1 MNNNEAVI
9 NIDNLRFRYLKGT
22 GRALNKVSLKIKP
35 GEFVVIMGPSRAGK
49 STLCLTMNGLVP
61 LYLKGIMKG
70 NVTVCGK
77 KTTEHKVNEMAKDV
91 AMVFQDFESQLFST
105 NAALDVAFGPEN
117 FGMEHEKIRKVVDDS
132 MRMAGLEGF
141 KDREPATLS
150 GGEKQR
156 LAIAAALAMGSTVL
170 VMDEPT
176 TDLDPIGKISI
187 FDVAARL
194 RDTREHTII
203 FVEHETEETIPAD
216 RIILLSQG
224 ELLIDGA
231 PRDVLT
237 QVDLLRQNG
246 VMPLGVADLTHA
258 LKIDAKPLTVEE
270 GVQILKE
277 EKYEIS
283 MPAYNNLV
291 NKDKERVKK
300 YGDPVVEI
308 KDLTF
313 WYDEEIKA
321 LDNVNLTIREGEFLA
336 IIGQNGSGKTTLA
349 KQLNGLLKPTEGSVR
364 VGDMNTKDSTIYE
377 LSKYTGYVFQNPDH
391 QIFAETVSEEVSF
404 GPKNFGFSEE
414 DSKTSVQE
422 ALSSVD
428 LIGREDEDPFLLTKG
443 DRQRVAVA
451 SVLATRPRIIILDE
465 PTTGLDYSEQVGI
478 MNLLKRLNE
487 EGHTVVIIT
496 HTMWV
501 VSHYAHRGIVMN
513 KGRIVL
519 EGSIRDV
526 FKNEAEL
533 TDLSLR
539 PPQIVRLSNQLGH
552 TMLTTDEML
561 QCLQKNKN

>member
-1 MNNNEAVI
+1 MNDNEAII
-9 NIDNLRFRYLKGT
+9 NIDNLRFRYIKGT
-22 GRALNKVSLKIKP
+22 SRALDKITTQFKP

-49 STLCLTMNGLVP
+49 STLCLTMNGLIP

-70 NVTVCGK
+70 TVTVCGK
-77 KTTEHKVNEMAKDV
+77 KTIEHKVNELAKDV

-105 NAALDVAFGPEN
+105 SAALDVAFGPEN
-117 FGMEHEKIRKVVDDS
+117 FGMEHEKIIQAVNDS
-132 MRMAGLEGF
+132 MKMVGLDGF
-141 KDREPATLS
+141 EKREPATLS

-156 LAIAAALAMGSTVL
+156 LAIAAALAMGSTIL

-203 FVEHETEETIPAD
+203 YVEHETEETISAD
-216 RIILLSQG
+216 RIILLSEG
-224 ELLIDGA
+224 KILLDGT

-237 QVDLLRQNG
+237 QVDMLRQNG
-246 VMPLGVADLTHA
+246 IMPLGVAEVSHA

-270 GVQILKE
+270 GVDILKE
-277 EKYEIS
+277 NKYEVS
-283 MPAYNNLV
+283 VPAYNKLV
-291 NKDKERVKK
+291 SQDKERTKK
-300 YGDPVVEI
+300 YGDPVVEV

-313 WYDEEIKA
+313 WYDEDIKA
-321 LDNVNLTIREGEFLA
+321 LDNVNLTIRKGEFLA

-349 KQLNGLLKPTEGSVR
+349 KQFNGLLKPTEGTVM
-364 VGDMNTKDSTIYE
+364 VGDMDTKDSTIYK

-404 GPKNFGFSEE
+404 GPKNFCFSEE
-414 DSKTSVQE
+414 DIKESVQE

-428 LIGREDEDPFLLTKG
+428 LIGSEEEDPFLLTKG
-443 DRQRVAVA
+443 ERQRVAVA
-451 SVLATRPRIIILDE
+451 SVLATRPKIIILDE

-513 KGRIVL
+513 KGKIVL
-519 EGSIRDV
+519 EGSIRDI
-526 FKNEAEL
+526 FKNEAKL

-539 PPQIVRLSNQLGH
+539 PPQIVRLSNQFGH
-552 TMLTTDEML
+552 TMLTTDEMV
-561 QCLQKNKN
+561 QCLQKK

>member
-1 MNNNEAVI
+1 MNDNEAII
-9 NIDNLRFRYLKGT
+9 NIDNLRFRYIKGT
-22 GRALNKVSLKIKP
+22 SRALDKITTQFKP

-49 STLCLTMNGLVP
+49 STLCLTMNGLIP

-70 NVTVCGK
+70 TVTVCGK
-77 KTTEHKVNEMAKDV
+77 KTIEHKVNELAKDV

-105 NAALDVAFGPEN
+105 SAALDVAFGPEN
-117 FGMEHEKIRKVVDDS
+117 FGMEHEKIVQAVNDS
-132 MRMAGLEGF
+132 MKMVGLDGF
-141 KDREPATLS
+141 EKREPATLS

-156 LAIAAALAMGSTVL
+156 LAIAAALAMGSTIL

-203 FVEHETEETIPAD
+203 YVEHETEETISAD
-216 RIILLSQG
+216 RIILLSEG
-224 ELLIDGA
+224 KILLDGA

-246 VMPLGVADLTHA
+246 IMPLGVAEVSHA

-270 GVQILKE
+270 GVDILKE
-277 EKYEIS
+277 NKYEVS
-283 MPAYNNLV
+283 VPAYNKLV
-291 NKDKERVKK
+291 SQDKERTKK
-300 YGDPVVEI
+300 YGDPVVEV

-313 WYDEEIKA
+313 WYDEDIKA
-321 LDNVNLTIREGEFLA
+321 LDNVNLTIRKGEFLA

-349 KQLNGLLKPTEGSVR
+349 KQFNGLLKPTEGTVM
-364 VGDMNTKDSTIYE
+364 VGDMDTKDSTIYK

-414 DSKTSVQE
+414 DIKESVQE

-428 LIGREDEDPFLLTKG
+428 LIGSEEEDPFLLTKG
-443 DRQRVAVA
+443 ERQRVAVA
-451 SVLATRPRIIILDE
+451 SVLATRPKIIILDE

-513 KGRIVL
+513 KGKIVL
-519 EGSIRDV
+519 EGSIRDI
-526 FKNEAEL
+526 FKNEAKL

-539 PPQIVRLSNQLGH
+539 PPQIVRLSNQFGH
-552 TMLTTDEML
+552 TMLTTDEMV
-561 QCLQKNKN
+561 QCLQKK

>member
-1 MNNNEAVI
+1 MNDKEAII
-9 NIDNLRFRYLKGT
+9 NIDNLRFRYIKGT
-22 GRALNKVSLKIKP
+22 GRALNKITTQFKP

-49 STLCLTMNGLVP
+49 STLCLTMNGLIP

-70 NVTVCGK
+70 TVTVCGK
-77 KTTEHKVNEMAKDV
+77 NTIEHKVNELAKDV

-105 NAALDVAFGPEN
+105 SAALDVAFGPEN
-117 FGMEHEKIRKVVDDS
+117 FGMEHEKIQQAVNNS
-132 MRMAGLEGF
+132 MKMVGLDGF
-141 KDREPATLS
+141 EKREPATLS

-194 RDTREHTII
+194 RDTREHTIV
-203 FVEHETEETIPAD
+203 FVEHETEETISAD
-216 RIILLSQG
+216 RIILLSEG
-224 ELLIDGA
+224 KMLLDGT

-237 QVDLLRQNG
+237 QVDMLRQNG
-246 VMPLGVADLTHA
+246 IMPLGVAEVSHA

-270 GVQILKE
+270 GVDILKE
-277 EKYEIS
+277 NKYEVS
-283 MPAYNNLV
+283 VPTYNKLV
-291 NKDKERVKK
+291 SQDNERSKK
-300 YGDPVVEI
+300 YGDPVVQVN
-308 KDLTF
+308 DLTF

-321 LDNVNLTIREGEFLA
+321 LDKVDLTIRKGEFLA

-349 KQLNGLLKPTEGSVR
+349 KQFNGLLKPTQGTVM
-364 VGDMNTKDSTIYE
+364 VGEMDTKNSTIYE
-377 LSKYTGYVFQNPDH
+377 LSKFTGYVFQNPDH
-391 QIFAETVSEEVSF
+391 QIFAETVREEVSF

-414 DSKTSVQE
+414 DIKISVQE

-428 LIGREDEDPFLLTKG
+428 LIGREEEDPFLLTKG
-443 DRQRVAVA
+443 ERQRVAVA
-451 SVLATRPRIIILDE
+451 SVLATRPKIIILDE

-513 KGRIVL
+513 KGKIVL
-519 EGSIRDV
+519 EGSIRDI
-526 FKNEAEL
+526 FKNETEL
-533 TDLSLR
+533 MDLSLR

-552 TMLTTDEML
+552 TMLSTDEMV
-561 QCLQKNKN
+561 QCLQKK